1 MMPTTSFELL
11 CKAKFK
17 KDRYRRLAKALG
29 GIRNYGRNTPITLL
43 KILDVCGLYNAVWS
57 LRACPHSEKFALEF
71 AYDCAEH
78 ALRFRNDQLNQVL
91 EVARRITFDKATA
104 DEIFMARA
112 TLEEA
117 MRKVNTPSDALAT
130 SMVFSLLSEPSLET
144 PFSVATRAA
153 AYVDH
158 MDSKHHY
165 PPWRALQYE
174 MEWQERHLR
183 EMLLESCK
191 DD

>member
-17 KDRYRRLAKALG
+17 KERYRRLAKALG
-29 GIRNYGRNTPITLL
+29 GIRNYGRNAPIPLL
-43 KILDVCGLYNAVWS
+43 KVLDVCGLYNAIWA

-112 TLEEA
+112 TLEET
-117 MRKVNTPSDALAT
+117 MRKANVPSDVLAT
-130 SMVFSLLSEPSLET
+130 SMVFSLLSEPSLKT
-144 PFSVATRAA
+144 PFMVSTRAA

-158 MDSKHHY
+158 MDSKRHY
-165 PPWRALQYE
+165 PQWKALQYE

-183 EMLLESCK
+183 EMLLRSCQ

>member
-11 CKAKFK
+11 RKTKFK

-29 GIRNYGRNTPITLL
+29 GIRNYGRNTPIPLL
-43 KILDVCGLYNAVWS
+43 KVLDVCGLYNAIWS
-57 LRACPHSEKFALEF
+57 LRACPRSEKFALEF

-78 ALRFRNDQLNQVL
+78 ALKFHNDQLSQVI

-112 TLEEA
+112 ILEEA
-117 MRKVNTPSDALAT
+117 MKKATMPSDALAT
-130 SMVFSLLSEPSLET
+130 SMLFSLLSEPSKET
-144 PFSVATRAA
+144 AFSVATRAA
-153 AYVDH
+153 AYVDQI
-158 MDSKHHY
+158 DSKRHY
-165 PPWRALQYE
+165 PQWKALQYE

-183 EMLLESCK
+183 EMLLRSYQ

>member
-1 MMPTTSFELL
+1 MIIPMTNFTLL
-11 CKAKFK
+11 RKAGFNK
-17 KDRYRRLAKALG
+17 KMYRRLAKALG
-29 GIRNYGRNTPITLL
+29 GIRNYGRNAPIPLL
-43 KILDVCGLYNAVWS
+43 KVLDVCGLYNAIWA

-117 MRKVNTPSDALAT
+117 MRKVNTPTYS
-130 SMVFSLLSEPSLET
+130 
-144 PFSVATRAA
+144 TRN
-153 AYVDH
+153 
-158 MDSKHHY
+158 
-165 PPWRALQYE
+165 YE
-174 MEWQERHLR
+174 AV
-183 EMLLESCK
+183 S
-191 DD
+191 